1 MRLLIVED
9 EADLASALRTGLSHA
24 GYAVDTAATGAEA
37 LAKFGV
43 HAYDLVVLDLNLPD
57 GDGLLLCRRIRSVS
71 GVRILMLTAR
81 ASLAD
86 RVRGLDHGA
95 DDYLVKPFALAE
107 LLARLRALL
116 RRDGDTGEPVLRA
129 GGLELDPA
137 SGEVSRGGVPITLT
151 RKEFGVLRYLM
162 SRPGRLIPAE
172 ELLEHVW
179 DEFANPFT
187 ETVRV
192 TVGTLRRKVSSPG
205 GTPPIETVIGRGYR
219 LVDR

>member
-129 GGLELDPA
+129 CGLELDPA

-162 SRPGRLIPAE
+162 SRPGRLVPAE

-205 GTPPIETVIGRGYR
+205 AAAPIETVIGRGYR
-219 LVDR
+219 LVER

>member
-162 SRPGRLIPAE
+162 SRPGRLVPAE

-205 GTPPIETVIGRGYR
+205 AAAPIETVIGRGYR